1 MLTRIISNSD
11 ELCTFVDQLNL
22 PLSAPQLRHV
32 INVADGLLVTDGR
45 KTIAEIRRQFVSC
58 VDPSNIADTFRI
70 APWLA
75 KDIQASLAKIL
86 IQIALTRLEE
96 QDQPRCLLISLDD
109 SLLIKDPDTRHL
121 EGVDWHYDH
130 AARRRKRT
138 RYQNALCYL
147 EGNVTVGDW
156 SATVAIHPYLR
167 GKTVRSINRHR
178 PPGQRVHFVSKYRLA
193 RRILEDCRE
202 LIPPDVAVYVQ
213 FDIWYSSARLIKYIR
228 RQGWHVICRVKSNR
242 KLSDQSIKQRGLAQR
257 HQRCSHVGI
266 TAADGSKTTY
276 LVRRIVGR
284 LSKIPF
290 DVCGLVSRRH
300 YRDHHPVYFISTD
313 LTLSPQ
319 QALQWYAR
327 RWNCEI
333 DNFYLK
339 QRLGLGDFR
348 LQSYEGIDKFCSVVL
363 LAWAY
368 VKWRYART
376 MSRHVRNPADVIRQH
391 RYEHAQKW
399 LTAACQEAIDSR
411 DIPSVIKRFLPR
423 GP

>member
-32 INVADGLLVTDGR
+32 INVADGLLVTDGC
-45 KTIAEIRRQFVSC
+45 KTIAEIHRQFVSC

-75 KDIQASLAKIL
+75 EDIQASLAKTMIH
-86 IQIALTRLEE
+86 IALNRLEE
-96 QDQPRCLLISLDD
+96 QDQPRCLQISLDD

-121 EGVDWHYDH
+121 VGVDWHYDH

-147 EGNVTVGDW
+147 EGNVTAGDW
-156 SATVAIHPYLR
+156 NTTVAIRPYLR
-167 GKTVRSINRHR
+167 EKTVRRINRTR
-178 PPGQRVHFVSKYRLA
+178 PPGQRVHFLSKYRVA
-193 RRILEDCRE
+193 RRILEDCRK

-242 KLSDQSIKQRGLAQR
+242 KLSGQSIKQRGLAQR
-257 HQRCSHVGI
+257 HQRCSYVDI

-276 LVRRIVGR
+276 LVRRMTGR
-284 LSKIPF
+284 LSKVPF

-300 YRDHHPVYFISTD
+300 YWDHHPVYFISTD

-348 LQSYEGIDKFCSVVL
+348 LQSYEAIDKFCSVVL

-391 RYEHAQKW
+391 RDEHAQKW
-399 LTAACQEAIDSR
+399 LTAACQEAIISKDVH
-411 DIPSVIKRFLPR
+411 SVISRFLPR